1 MNLEGTILG
10 YNKKMLA
17 FFALVIFVAGA
28 MFYAGAKYEK
38 RKLSSLGLLKTTAD
52 IKTKKK
58 PVETIA
64 PSNEVPTNTPSE
76 QNTATPNTTAPT
88 AATPSATKSVT
99 VPTNPQK

>member
-17 FFALVIFVAGA
+17 IFALVIFVAGT

-52 IKTKKK
+52 NKAKKK
-58 PVETIA
+58 PAETIA
-64 PSNEVPTNTPSE
+64 PSNKVPIDAPNG
-76 QNTATPNTTAPT
+76 QNTATPTT
-88 AATPSATKSVT
+88 ATPSATKSVT
-99 VPTNPQK
+99 MPTNPQK